1 MIRDFVRDNPIFVR
15 YGQVVDH
22 LFREGQDAG
31 QVDPFSLVLGLQE
44 VTLPD
49 FEHVGKRLAEYA
61 DPQELAF
68 IQTSVDRLRL
78 ALQQEREEVLR
89 TSGSRSSIYDF
100 SPPTLQKLK
109 EFRESL
115 AKGNEAMLEENPFY
129 ELTALLWR
137 LHSRALQQAFADH
150 LPHNLRGQPHA
161 IKVARS
167 FVQIWKS
174 QREILS
180 PKEKLLEF
188 FGKIA
193 SIGKFTLGLILFI
206 GSTLTTA
213 KGVIDLVQLPSFAE
227 IFGDALSGSQN
238 EGVRMTLSIVV
249 GLVLSSTILDYKS
262 RLFQGVAEVGRV
274 FSGYVQAFRRNP
286 RWVVIAMV
294 LTAMS
299 IWTNY
304 DGIVLL
310 MSKTEDLT
318 WQWRRVQKEVQ
329 ESLGH
334 PDKTNVDHPGSL
346 WDLYAVMQR
355 SVAKAAADLNKLPL
369 DEMSGAASSGVAQKG
384 PRYWGKHFI
393 VDGGYQFGSQDISHA
408 MTQSTMT
415 LKIDAMLRE
424 SGLDLSF
431 SLEQQLLRLLESYH
445 KDLGDT
451 DAEIQRKMV
460 ALERMMSVRSF
471 SIPELYAFFS
481 LESYHVDEKVKEV
494 VALMEANT
502 KRYVDVV
509 ERMEKLAGAAIALLV
524 QVDQAGGVVKN
535 DYNIH
540 INIQV
545 PKLDSIENLKRGS
558 IPSVQRR
565 NLQELKN
572 ILLERYGLAMGSG
585 ILFLILFI
593 AISMDLSDPI
603 FYSAMVARWGRRD
616 RHFLD
621 ENIQTFKKWE
631 REIVQNI
638 RVFLMR
644 PDIRS
649 ALPHIPCPP
658 MATVYW
664 TWHLF
669 LEGLDAQLKDDR
681 SLKPMERFRFWFFEL
696 FQASRIRYVRDY
708 NNRLVVTTRLLGNP
722 EQQSSRFL
730 NRLYGGLF
738 VPFRVGVDHFDVLHH
753 SVSQTMVQ
761 QNEVFEEEFRRSS
774 ERLYGGEALGG
785 STVDSLWLTIKKK
798 LVLVG
803 HGLFVKTLESEEL
816 SFPLTRYN
824 WLGNLTMVRLSSNTL
839 QERLSR
845 FDGVIKEFLEHDLPR
860 IHTGVIIPIREKLAT
875 IPNREGLSRV
885 MQLGG
890 MEEEFTLIN
899 NAVATLYGMSQSR
912 EFQLDNVIM
921 NSVLESTGVDEV
933 MEMVLKGD
941 QSGAALRQRLWDLE
955 NRLHQAL
962 AIMNGLMEDREE
974 VVILLTGVRKN
985 YLRPMQ
991 SVVSGLRVRD
1001 VYEKACGLD
1010 QLRHELNIYESLA
1023 MNLWCDDVSGAPS
1036 GSKHGTNLAMEL
1048 FRQDAA
1054 TSGFFL
1060 LDSARAL
1067 EGRFA
1072 KMKKWMDSQVFLL
1085 NFVDRLIGK
1094 MFDRIHQ
1101 SYVLVANILIR
1112 EGQLREQVR
1121 SGAEADSRIEFLDD
1135 NFLFMRS
1142 IPLSL
1147 DEERG
1152 RIWFIAGQNTL
1163 TDEATMKQLRDME
1176 RVGFKL
1182 LRNLQKISDFL
1193 DGRGDMPVLT
1203 PEAVL
1208 DEGVGDTEVP
1218 LVAESFLADAAVEPG
1233 ESLVE
1238 KDSAA

>member
-1 MIRDFVRDNPIFVR
+1 MIRGFVRDNPIFVR

-22 LFREGQDAG
+22 LFREGQDTG
-31 QVDPFSLVLGLQE
+31 RVDPFTLVLELQE

-49 FEHVGKRLAEYA
+49 FEYVGKRLAEYA

-68 IQTSVDRLRL
+68 IQANVDRLRR
-78 ALQQEREEVLR
+78 ALHQEQEEV
-89 TSGSRSSIYDF
+89 SRLSASHASVYTLSS
-100 SPPTLQKLK
+100 PTLQKLK

-150 LPHNLRGQPHA
+150 LPLNLRGQPHA

-167 FVQIWKS
+167 FAQIWKS

-180 PKEKLLEF
+180 PQEKLREF
-188 FGKIA
+188 SGKIA

-213 KGVIDLVQLPSFAE
+213 KGVIDLVQLPSFVE
-227 IFGDALSGSQN
+227 LFGGWFSGSQN
-238 EGVRMTLSIVV
+238 EGMRLTLSIIV
-249 GLVLSSTILDYKS
+249 GLVLSSTILDFKS
-262 RLFQGVAEVGRV
+262 RLFQGVAEMGRV
-274 FSGYVQAFRRNP
+274 FSGYAQAFRRNP

-318 WQWRRVQKEVQ
+318 WQWRRVQKDVQ
-329 ESLGH
+329 QSLGH
-334 PDKTNVDHPGSL
+334 PDTVHVDDPDSL
-346 WDLYAVMQR
+346 WDLYAVLQR
-355 SVAKAAADLNKLPL
+355 SVSKVVADLNRLPQ

-393 VDGGYQFGSQDISHA
+393 VYGGYQPGSQDVSHA
-408 MTQSTMT
+408 MTHSAMT
-415 LKIDAMLRE
+415 QKIDAMLRE
-424 SGLDLSF
+424 SGLDLSQ
-431 SLEQQLLRLLESYH
+431 SLEQQLLKLLEDYR
-445 KDLGDT
+445 KDLAVT
-451 DAEIQRKMV
+451 DAEIQRKMI
-460 ALERMMSVRSF
+460 ALERMMSVGSF
-471 SIPELYAFFS
+471 SIPELVAFFS

-494 VALMEANT
+494 VALMESNT
-502 KRYVDVV
+502 QRYLAVVD
-509 ERMEKLAGAAIALLV
+509 RMEKLAGSAIALLV
-524 QVDQAGGVVKN
+524 QVDQVGGVVKN

-545 PKLDSIENLKRGS
+545 PRLDSIESLKKGS
-558 IPSVQRR
+558 ITRVQRR
-565 NLQELKN
+565 NLQELKT
-572 ILLERYGLAMGSG
+572 ILLERYGMALGSG
-585 ILFLILFI
+585 ILFFILFV

-649 ALPHIPCPP
+649 ALPHILCPP
-658 MATVYW
+658 MATVHW

-669 LEGLDAQLKDDR
+669 LESLDAQLKDDR
-681 SLKPMERFRFWFFEL
+681 SLKPMERFRYWFFEL

-708 NNRLVVTTRLLGNP
+708 NNRLQVTTRLLTNP
-722 EQQSSRFL
+722 DHLSSRFL

-738 VPFRVGVDHFDVLHH
+738 GPFRVGVDHFDVLHH
-753 SVSQTMVQ
+753 AVSQTMRR
-761 QNEVFEEEFRRSS
+761 QNEVFEQELHRSTENLKGEGAPRPS
-774 ERLYGGEALGG
+774 ITELRWSVVKERIAL
-785 STVDSLWLTIKKK
+785 VWH
-798 LVLVG
+798 V
-803 HGLFVKTLESEEL
+803 LFVQTLEREES
-816 SFPLTRYN
+816 SFPLSRYN
-824 WLGNLTMVRLSSNTL
+824 WLGNLTMIRLSSRAL

-845 FDGVIKEFLEHDLPR
+845 YDTIIKEFLEHDLPR
-860 IHTGVIIPIREKLAT
+860 IHSGVILPIRERLSS
-875 IPNREGLSRV
+875 IPNRDGLSRV
-885 MQLGG
+885 MQVGA
-890 MEEEFTLIN
+890 MEEEFSQIN
-899 NAVATLYGMSQSR
+899 EGVVTLYGMSQSR

-921 NSVLESTGVDEV
+921 NSVLESTQVDEIL
-933 MEMVLKGD
+933 EMVLKGD
-941 QSGAALRQRLWDLE
+941 PSGTALRQRLWDLE
-955 NRLHQAL
+955 NRLHQTL

-974 VVILLTGVRKN
+974 VVVLLTGVRKN
-985 YLRPMQ
+985 YLRPLQ
-991 SVVSGLRVRD
+991 NVVNGLRIRD

-1023 MNLWCDDVSGAPS
+1023 MNLWCDDISGSPT

-1048 FRQDAA
+1048 FRQGAA

-1060 LDSARAL
+1060 LDSAKAL
-1067 EGRFA
+1067 EARFS
-1072 KMKKWMDSQVFLL
+1072 KMKKWMDSQIFLL

-1094 MFDRIHQ
+1094 MLDRIHQ
-1101 SYVLVANILIR
+1101 SYLLVANILIR
-1112 EGQLREQVR
+1112 EGELRAQIG
-1121 SGAEADSRIEFLDD
+1121 SGAPSDPRIEFLDD

-1147 DEERG
+1147 NEERG

-1163 TDEATMKQLRDME
+1163 TEEVTMKQLRDMDRE
-1176 RVGFKL
+1176 GFKL
-1182 LRNLQKISDFL
+1182 MRNLQKICDFL
-1193 DGRGDMPVLT
+1193 DGQGEMPVLT
-1203 PEAVL
+1203 SQDL
-1208 DEGVGDTEVP
+1208 RDESDGDVEVP
-1218 LVAESFLADAAVEPG
+1218 LAADSFLVNAVAKRDASIA
-1233 ESLVE
+1233 
-1238 KDSAA
+1238 